1 MYCFVRGRGLNVFLF
16 DVPGVSEPLTLS
28 SGVSMSMLGVADG
41 VVLPVTGEATK
52 SEFSRTGVN
61 LFTPDFS
68 SKVTASEVVLNPISF
83 RARSCIFIFS
93 IAGEPMVEDEPI
105 SRFVTAG
112 DKPPDDEVPDV
123 ARALA
128 DLILP
133 FVGIS

>member
-1 MYCFVRGRGLNVFLF
+1 MYCLVRGRGLSVFLF
-16 DVPGVSEPLTLS
+16 ERPGVSEPLTLS
-28 SGVSMSMLGVADG
+28 SGVSISMLGVADG

-52 SEFSRTGVN
+52 SELSTRGVN
-61 LFTPDFS
+61 LLTLDFS
-68 SKVTASEVVLNPISF
+68 SEVTASEVVLKPMSL

-93 IAGEPMVEDEPI
+93 IAGEPMFEDEPI

-112 DKPPDDEVPDV
+112 DRPPADEVYDV

-133 FVGIS
+133 FVGNS